1 MRLTISGMQNHP
13 FFKSIVC
20 PPDSV
25 VLSFKGYLTQLVVDD
40 YLATMEERLSQ
51 GDVALQLKKR
61 LMNVAIEA
69 VQNVYHHQEALSA
82 ETSDSDGFDL
92 DSLVCLTSNLDGC
105 YKLTTLNVVFKSR
118 ISELD
123 EKIKW
128 VNGFDAESLRKAHIE
143 LLGKTEFS
151 EKGGAGLGFLDLAR
165 KSGKPIEYR
174 FVDINHL
181 YSYFILTL
189 TIC

>member
-1 MRLTISGMQNHP
+1 M
-13 FFKSIVC
+13 
-20 PPDSV
+20 
-25 VLSFKGYLTQLVVDD
+25 
-40 YLATMEERLSQ
+40 
-51 GDVALQLKKR
+51 
-61 LMNVAIEA
+61 
-69 VQNVYHHQEALSA
+69 
-82 ETSDSDGFDL
+82 
-92 DSLVCLTSNLDGC
+92 
-105 YKLTTLNVVFKSR
+105 TTLNVVFKSR